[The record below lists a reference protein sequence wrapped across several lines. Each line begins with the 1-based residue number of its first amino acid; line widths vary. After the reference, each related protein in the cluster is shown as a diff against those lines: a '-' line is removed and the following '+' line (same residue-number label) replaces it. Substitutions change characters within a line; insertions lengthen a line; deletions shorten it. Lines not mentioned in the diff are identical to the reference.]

1 MINILPLLGVLNPL
15 RGCGDNLDID
25 FIMKMSTT
33 IYHWCN
39 DVKISKNIY
48 FCRLFYLGANCT
60 LWGYND
66 NFSKTLFCPL
76 GKEIL
81 YLVLLFTALNITILD
96 LNDFWG
102 LLIILCGEGFYP
114 LEGYNIFDLEKK
126 NRWNLFLYASWK
138 IWAIKSKDWRKFFST
153 NLWRPS
159 WILKKPSGGE
169 LPIQQKLSL
178 QTQIYHS
185 MQKNSRYTPLQGSV
199 PILALAAWLNTVL
212 CVALA

>member
-39 DVKISKNIY
+39 DVKISKNTC
-48 FCRLFYLGANCT
+48 FCRFFYWGANCT

-81 YLVLLFTALNITILD
+81 YLVLLFIAFNIIILD

-102 LLIILCGEGFYP
+102 LLIILCGEGCYP

-126 NRWNLFLYASWK
+126 NRWNLFFYASWK
-138 IWAIKSKDWRKFFST
+138 IWAIKSKDWRNFFST
-153 NLWRPS
+153 NLRRPS

-178 QTQIYHS
+178 QT
-185 MQKNSRYTPLQGSV
+185 
-199 PILALAAWLNTVL
+199 
-212 CVALA
+212 

>member
-48 FCRLFYLGANCT
+48 FCRLFYWGANCT
-60 LWGYND
+60 LCGYND

-81 YLVLLFTALNITILD
+81 YLVLLFTAFNITILD

-138 IWAIKSKDWRKFFST
+138 IWAIKSKD
-153 NLWRPS
+153 
-159 WILKKPSGGE
+159 
-169 LPIQQKLSL
+169 
-178 QTQIYHS
+178 
-185 MQKNSRYTPLQGSV
+185 
-199 PILALAAWLNTVL
+199 
-212 CVALA
+212 

>member
-81 YLVLLFTALNITILD
+81 YLVLLFTAFNITILD

-126 NRWNLFLYASWK
+126 
-138 IWAIKSKDWRKFFST
+138 I
-153 NLWRPS
+153 
-159 WILKKPSGGE
+159 GGTY
-169 LPIQQKLSL
+169 S
-178 QTQIYHS
+178 S
-185 MQKNSRYTPLQGSV
+185 MQAGKYGLSKVKIRGIFFQQIFGGHLEFWKSQAEGNFPYNRNWVFRHRSIILCKKIQGIRHCKVRST
-199 PILALAAWLNTVL
+199 AAWLIIL
-212 CVALA
+212 